1 MGLYQAIRDATE
13 EALAAARR
21 SPAGAAAV
29 LVLAGVIVWVYG
41 GIARGIV
48 TSALSNPMW
57 YHCLVVPAAALWI
70 WQLRRTQFIASGDAA
85 SRPEPWWI
93 GGVALALLA
102 GLLRI
107 GELGLEN
114 YYFGGTSAVIAL
126 GAIVAL
132 TRGKTRLKW
141 FFFPIA
147 FLIFAVPFPR
157 TAYAMF
163 AFPLQKVS
171 AIATAGVCGAMGMF
185 VVRDGVVLSLVYAN
199 QPIFQATIADA
210 CSGMNSLFALFMVG
224 AWVIGFAKVAWY
236 HRLWMLAAIGPAVI
250 AANIL
255 RLVIMMV
262 VALFFNGDVALSFFH
277 EGSDLVLFLIMASFL
292 VALKL
297 RVEAGWHRERP
308 ADAPGAAP
316 ELSWV
321 LDPPEA

>member
-1 MGLYQAIRDATE
+1 MLALYQAIRDA
-13 EALAAARR
+13 AQKAIAAARR
-21 SPAGAAAV
+21 SPADAVAAV
-29 LVLAGVIVWVYG
+29 VLLGVMLWVYG
-41 GIARGIV
+41 GILRGIV
-48 TSALSNPMW
+48 TSALSNAMW
-57 YHCLVVPAAALWI
+57 YHCLVVPPAALWI
-70 WQLRRTQFIASGDAA
+70 WHLRRKQFIASGDAA
-85 SRPEPWWI
+85 TPAEPWWF
-93 GGVALALLA
+93 GGLALAFLA

-114 YYFGGTSAVIAL
+114 YYFGGTSAVVAL
-126 GAIVAL
+126 GAVVAL
-132 TRGKTRLKW
+132 TRGKVRLKW

-163 AFPLQKVS
+163 AFPLQSLS
-171 AIATAGVCGAMGMF
+171 AVATAGACRAMGMP
-185 VVRDGVVLSLVYAN
+185 VSLDGVVLSMLD
-199 QPIFQATIADA
+199 FRATIADA
-210 CSGMNSLFALFMVG
+210 CSGMNSLFALFMIG

-236 HRLWMLAAIGPAVI
+236 HRAWMFAAIGPAVI

-297 RVEAGWHRERP
+297 RVETGWHRTQP

-316 ELSWV
+316 QLSWV
-321 LDPPEA
+321 LDPPADV